1 MSKTLMATI
10 PDATSIFIHAQCR
23 LDHPT
28 PLSKVMDASYY
39 KKAVCLSLRQ
49 HSRWL
54 HIYLLYHCVFPT
66 ATYAVQHLW
75 EQRFF
80 TFPQFLSSI
89 GIQNPIPI
97 HACLR
102 DAGFPTHRPHLLGLP
117 QLEFMFLFLMDTH
130 SRIILPV
137 PWHTVIIWGQCFVDS
152 HSSLED
158 LWGPANT

>member
-10 PDATSIFIHAQCR
+10 PDATSIFIHAQSR
-23 LDHPT
+23 LDHLT

-66 ATYAVQHLW
+66 ATCAVQHLW

-80 TFPQFLSSI
+80 TFPQFL
-89 GIQNPIPI
+89 
-97 HACLR
+97 
-102 DAGFPTHRPHLLGLP
+102 F
-117 QLEFMFLFLMDTH
+117 F
-130 SRIILPV
+130 
-137 PWHTVIIWGQCFVDS
+137 
-152 HSSLED
+152 SL
-158 LWGPANT
+158 